1 MNRDRKEIDILSHDR
16 KGGTSPR
23 DLIFYFILA
32 SAPVI
37 RGKIIIKHV
46 LSPAAVII
54 FNPFALI

>member
-16 KGGTSPR
+16 KGGMSPH

-37 RGKIIIKHV
+37 RGKNYNKTCI
-46 LSPAAVII
+46 LSSCSNY
-54 FNPFALI
+54 F